1 MTAESKSSRAVAP
14 KWRPSLS
21 LIVFMMLTAV
31 LALPFV
37 GLFFFRIYENQL
49 VHQAES
55 ELIAQSAALT
65 AAIGRDLRDN
75 LPPDTALGATA
86 PSGVRPETPD
96 RLAPL
101 LPALDLARDGLL
113 PRRPE
118 AQPAPRPAT
127 DAFVAAGNRLEP
139 LLAETQRA
147 TLAGFRLLDPQGVV
161 IAGRA
166 ESGLSLAH
174 VEEVAEALRGRF
186 TAALRMRVSKHE
198 PPPIYSLSRGTG
210 VRVFTAMP
218 VLIDGRVAA
227 VLYASR
233 TPSNVFRHLYEERGK
248 VVAAGLSVATLTLL
262 IGLAFHRTITHPVKE
277 LIARTSAIGKGDRN
291 ALQPLKHHGTA
302 EFATLSQS
310 FLDMA
315 GALNTR
321 SDFVTTFAAH
331 VSHELKSP
339 LTSIEGAAELLKDD
353 IAAGDDGMT
362 DAERRHFLNNIIA
375 DVKRLT
381 AITKRLRELALA
393 ENAPTGGTTD
403 LPPAIADLQR
413 LYPALGVRTD
423 GNLDRNIRISA
434 ENLRIILSHLIDNAL
449 HHGATQID
457 LVAEVDTDRLYL
469 VVQDNGSGIS
479 PNNRARI
486 FDSFFTTRRDA
497 GGTGMGLSIA
507 RAMLTAHG
515 GAIALV
521 DSPNGAAFKLTIPLA
536 GRIGDG

>member
-1 MTAESKSSRAVAP
+1 VTAGSKPRNEVTT
-14 KWRPSLS
+14 KWRPNLS

-55 ELIAQSAALT
+55 ELIAQGAALA
-65 AAIGRDLRDN
+65 AAIGQDLRAN
-75 LPPDTALGATA
+75 LPSDALPERAGPADA
-86 PSGVRPETPD
+86 RLETPD

-101 LPALDLARDGLL
+101 LPTLDLARDTLL

-127 DAFVAAGNRLEP
+127 EPFRAAGNRLEP

-147 TLAGFRLLDPQGVV
+147 TLAGFRLLDAQGVV
-161 IAGRA
+161 IAGR
-166 ESGLSLAH
+166 EENGQSLAH

-186 TAALRMRVSKHE
+186 AAALRLRVSKHE

-218 VLIDGRVAA
+218 ILVNGKVAA

-248 VVAAGLSVATLTLL
+248 VIAAGLSVAALTLL
-262 IGLAFHRTITHPVKE
+262 IGLAFHRAITRPVKE
-277 LIARTSAIGKGDRN
+277 LIARTSAISKGDRN

-302 EFATLSQS
+302 ELATLSQS

-321 SDFVTTFAAH
+321 SDFVATFAAH

-353 IAAGDDGMT
+353 IAAGEARMT
-362 DAERRHFLNNIIA
+362 DEERRHFLDNIVA
-375 DVKRLT
+375 DAKRLT
-381 AITKRLRELALA
+381 AITRRLRELALA
-393 ENAPTGGTTD
+393 ENAPTGGATD
-403 LPPAIADLQR
+403 LSSAIAELQR
-413 LYPALGVRTD
+413 LHPALGVRA
-423 GNLDRNIRISA
+423 GGALGQIVRMSA
-434 ENLRIILSHLIDNAL
+434 ENLRIVLSHLIDNAR
-449 HHGATQID
+449 HHGATRVD
-457 LVAEVDTDRLYL
+457 LTAEADADWLDLIVR
-469 VVQDNGSGIS
+469 DNGSGIS

-515 GAIALV
+515 GAIALL
-521 DSPNGAAFKLTIPLA
+521 DNRNGAAFRLTIPLV
-536 GRIGDG
+536 GRIGDV